1 MNTDN
6 NKIYATT
13 LVRTT
18 IHELERS
25 MDLEQVS
32 DINEMLLANGV
43 LALNEM
49 RDLLLM
55 AEARLNNS
63 HLN

>member
-25 MDLEQVS
+25 MGLEQAS
-32 DINEMLLANGV
+32 DINEILLANDV
-43 LALNEM
+43 LALDEM

-55 AEARLNNS
+55 AEARLNDS